1 LCVSPAGCKRAKP
14 ETNAVVRSNPTYFNN
29 ACSADAL
36 GTLAVIT
43 THPIQYQVPIWQ
55 ALAAS
60 GRLPFEVWYLTDF
73 GTRPDLDK
81 TFQWDIPTLSGYPYR
96 ILNDA
101 EGVNPTNFWSCRLRE
116 PLRRRLSS
124 MQANAVWI
132 QGWQVAGYWQVVQ
145 EARAAGVSV
154 WLRAESNDLRPV
166 PHWKRPIKHAALMY
180 LFSQVDRF
188 LYIGAA
194 NRRLYE
200 SFGVPQ
206 SKLVPA
212 LYAVD
217 NARFASQAAAIRGHR
232 DALRRQWGIDHD
244 AFCVLFCGKFIPKKR
259 PFDLIRAAM
268 ELRTNGRMPNIHLL
282 FAGTGELGEKL
293 RGATD
298 VVFDAES
305 RRVNFESGIARPPAS
320 FAGFLNQIEISRA
333 YVAADCLVLPSD
345 HGETWGLV
353 VNEALASGLP
363 CIVSDACGCAED
375 MIAREWVFRMGDI
388 MSLADRLMTLCQMKN
403 KFSAGVLPE
412 FEDTVGAVD
421 EAYTALARSH

>member
-1 LCVSPAGCKRAKP
+1 
-14 ETNAVVRSNPTYFNN
+14 
-29 ACSADAL
+29 
-36 GTLAVIT
+36 
-43 THPIQYQVPIWQ
+43 
-55 ALAAS
+55 
-60 GRLPFEVWYLTDF
+60 
-73 GTRPDLDK
+73 
-81 TFQWDIPTLSGYPYR
+81 
-96 ILNDA
+96 
-101 EGVNPTNFWSCRLRE
+101 
-116 PLRRRLSS
+116 
-124 MQANAVWI
+124 
-132 QGWQVAGYWQVVQ
+132 
-145 EARAAGVSV
+145 
-154 WLRAESNDLRPV
+154 
-166 PHWKRPIKHAALMY
+166 
-180 LFSQVDRF
+180 
-188 LYIGAA
+188 
-194 NRRLYE
+194 
-200 SFGVPQ
+200 
-206 SKLVPA
+206 
-212 LYAVD
+212 
-217 NARFASQAAAIRGHR
+217 
-232 DALRRQWGIDHD
+232 
-244 AFCVLFCGKFIPKKR
+244 
-259 PFDLIRAAM
+259 M